1 MFSDNLNPFLAH
13 VHFRSHFPKGT
24 VYLAGPK
31 FAYGVTR

>member
-1 MFSDNLNPFLAH
+1 MFPDNLNPFLTH
-13 VHFRSHFPKGT
+13 GHFRSHSPKGI